1 MRKLKLTGSGRVSGI
16 DYGTVRV
23 GIAISNAERTIAS
36 PYENYERHDS
46 AADAQRFQRL
56 VAEEFIVQFVVG
68 LPVHTSG
75 EESQKSQE
83 ARAFGA
89 WLAQVTQVPV
99 DFIDERYSS
108 QQAEEMLRNAGLSN
122 RQRKERRDM
131 LAAQI
136 LLEAYLETGG
146 LSVDSPG
153 PLDDVSDRR
162 GDNV

>member
-1 MRKLKLTGSGRVSGI
+1 MRKLKLTRSGRVSGI

-36 PYENYERHDS
+36 PYETYARHDS
-46 AADAQRFQRL
+46 TADAQRFQRL

-75 EESQKSQE
+75 EESQKSHE
-83 ARAFGA
+83 AREFGA

-136 LLEAYLETGG
+136 LLEAYLETGE
-146 LSVDSPG
+146 LSAGPPG

-162 GDNV
+162 DDNT